1 MFTLGNETNITDNF
15 SMSAVDPTDIFGP
28 QRDSLYIVLPITI
41 IYTLIFITGLFG
53 NIFTCIVIIRN
64 KSMHTAT
71 NYYLFSLA
79 ISDLLL
85 LVSGM
90 PQEMYSIWSK
100 WPYVFGHTFCLIRGL
115 AAETSTNASVLT
127 ITLFTVERYLAIC
140 HPFVSHKM
148 SKLSRAMK
156 HVMLLWVV
164 SFGLA
169 LPQALQ
175 FGIKDHQGVTMC
187 LQTRVIIAHSFEIS
201 TFFFFFAPMI
211 LITVL
216 YSLIGLRLKKTSIS
230 KQTKEKE
237 DFERNMRFNHRI
249 RRKHSQ
255 STRRVVKMLVAVV
268 VAFFIC
274 WAPFHA
280 QRLVAI
286 YGTAE
291 NHLAR
296 SPVLLFVYST
306 LTYISGIFYYM
317 STCINPIF
325 YHIMSNKFREAFKNT
340 MMHWCC
346 REERRTLQR
355 CSYTAIAFA
364 RHPNSNGTIN
374 SGNST
379 RNETP
384 IHTKATRLDS
394 KEQIINIDGQ
404 QFRVCDYC
412 NRAMPTAGQMCRTHG
427 CHHKYTVDF
436 KNKRD
441 HVDSNP
447 RSDRSKPNFIEMSLV
462 PEKRKF
468 CGPSCCAAQESP
480 SETPTP
486 PTPDAATGSSEENRT
501 QYYPVQSDKYTKE
514 IKLRMKQR

>member
-1 MFTLGNETNITDNF
+1 
-15 SMSAVDPTDIFGP
+15 MSYIDDIWNTTVNGSQVVDPTLIFGP

-41 IYTLIFITGLFG
+41 IYSLIFITGLFG

-100 WPYVFGHTFCLIRGL
+100 WPYIFGNVFCVIRGL

-127 ITLFTVERYLAIC
+127 ITLFTIERYLAIC

-148 SKLSRAMK
+148 SKLSRAIK
-156 HVMLLWVV
+156 HVILLWLA

-175 FGIKDHQGVTMC
+175 FGIKIHKGVTMC

-211 LITVL
+211 VITVL
-216 YSLIGLRLKKTSIS
+216 YSLIGLRLNKSNLNNEHQEGKN
-230 KQTKEKE
+230 
-237 DFERNMRFNHRI
+237 RNPRI
-249 RRKHSQ
+249 VQKIQRKNSTQ
-255 STRRVVKMLVAVV
+255 STKRVVKMLVAVV
-268 VAFFIC
+268 VAFFVC

-291 NHLAR
+291 NHLAK
-296 SPVLLFVYST
+296 SPILLSVYYF
-306 LTYISGIFYYM
+306 LTYMSGVFYYM

-325 YHIMSNKFREAFKNT
+325 YHIMSNKFREAFKST
-340 MMHWCC
+340 MVNWCC
-346 REERRTLQR
+346 RNNKRPVIQR
-355 CSYTAIAFA
+355 CSYTTVPFS
-364 RHPNSNGTIN
+364 RHVTSNGSSVN
-374 SGNST
+374 SGNSAKT
-379 RNETP
+379 KSTIKTQMDSRNEES
-384 IHTKATRLDS
+384 KALAPPP
-394 KEQIINIDGQ
+394 
-404 QFRVCDYC
+404 RVWKVCERC
-412 NRAMPTAGQMCRTHG
+412 RRTFTAPTQSFELNSCSHG
-427 CHHKYTVDF
+427 LNVKRNLSSQTICHLEV
-436 KNKRD
+436 
-441 HVDSNP
+441 
-447 RSDRSKPNFIEMSLV
+447 
-462 PEKRKF
+462 
-468 CGPSCCAAQESP
+468 
-480 SETPTP
+480 
-486 PTPDAATGSSEENRT
+486 
-501 QYYPVQSDKYTKE
+501 
-514 IKLRMKQR
+514 LRN